1 MLQFGAYGQLLV
13 LNSALAFC
21 RDPAEMRGRTLSG
34 VENGSLADIFDS
46 VQSIDL
52 AGSTVKAILDWLG
65 GIVTSSGA

>member
-1 MLQFGAYGQLLV
+1 M
-13 LNSALAFC
+13 
-21 RDPAEMRGRTLSG
+21 
-34 VENGSLADIFDS
+34 GSLADILDS

>member
-1 MLQFGAYGQLLV
+1 M
-13 LNSALAFC
+13 
-21 RDPAEMRGRTLSG
+21 
-34 VENGSLADIFDS
+34 GSIADIFDS